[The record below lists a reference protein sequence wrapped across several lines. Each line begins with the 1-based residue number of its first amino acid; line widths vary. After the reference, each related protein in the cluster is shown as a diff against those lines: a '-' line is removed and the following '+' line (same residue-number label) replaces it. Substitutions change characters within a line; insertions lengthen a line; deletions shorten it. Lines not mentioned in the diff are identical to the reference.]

1 MSFLLES
8 SRLCKND
15 SKAFLFSLKN
25 PTNDPRN
32 LSQIDDRRACAVLPR
47 KSLGPS
53 FGGLRIPDHAN
64 RNRSCSEYLG
74 RIYTVPSGKRGDPF
88 LTGDN
93 WFTASEVE
101 TFYETIQ

>member
-8 SRLCKND
+8 SGWCKND

-25 PTNDPRN
+25 PTNDPRK
-32 LSQIDDRRACAVLPR
+32 LSQIDDRRSCAMLQNP
-47 KSLGPS
+47 SLGPFFRDLS
-53 FGGLRIPDHAN
+53 IPDHAN
-64 RNRSCSEYLG
+64 RNRSCYEYLG
-74 RIYTVPSGKRGDPF
+74 LTYTIPSGKPGDPF

>member
-8 SRLCKND
+8 SGWCKND

-32 LSQIDDRRACAVLPR
+32 LSQIDDWDICAVLHHR
-47 KSLGPS
+47 SLGPC
-53 FGGLRIPDHAN
+53 FADLIIQDHAN
-64 RNRSCSEYLG
+64 RNRSCSEHLG
-74 RIYTVPSGKRGDPF
+74 NTYTVPSGKRRDPF

-93 WFTASEVE
+93 RFTASEVE

>member
-8 SRLCKND
+8 SGWCKND

-32 LSQIDDRRACAVLPR
+32 LSQIKDWRPCAVLQYP
-47 KSLGPS
+47 SFGPS
-53 FGGLRIPDHAN
+53 FGGLRIPEHAN
-64 RNRSCSEYLG
+64 RNRPCFEYLG
-74 RIYTVPSGKRGDPF
+74 LTYTVPSGKPGDPF